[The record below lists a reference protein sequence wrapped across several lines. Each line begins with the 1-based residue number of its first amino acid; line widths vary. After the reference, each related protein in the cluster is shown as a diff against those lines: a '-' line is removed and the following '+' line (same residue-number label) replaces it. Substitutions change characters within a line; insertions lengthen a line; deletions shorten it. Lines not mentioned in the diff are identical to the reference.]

1 MQLSPHKTS
10 NPGGTGVTFP
20 KLESWHPV
28 SKVATIAAVVNK
40 RRVLCRISLKTLKG
54 KFGVSDKAPMDSLAQ
69 NRSIVQEAARR
80 LIERDRYED
89 DGSVLIRL
97 EDL

>member
-10 NPGGTGVTFP
+10 NQGNTGVTFP

-40 RRVLCRISLKTLKG
+40 KRVLCRVSLKTLKG
-54 KFGVSDKAPMDSLAQ
+54 KFGASEKAPMDSLAE
-69 NRSIVQEAARR
+69 NRNIVQEAARR
-80 LIERDRYED
+80 LIEKDSYEE
-89 DGSVLIRL
+89 DGSILIGPD
-97 EDL
+97 DL

>member
-10 NPGGTGVTFP
+10 NSGDTGVTFP

-40 RRVLCRISLKTLKG
+40 KRVLCRISLKTLKG
-54 KFGVSDKAPMDSLAQ
+54 KFGASDKAPMDSLAQ
-69 NRSIVQEAARR
+69 NRNIVQEAARK
-80 LIERDRYED
+80 LIERDNYED

>member
-10 NPGGTGVTFP
+10 NQGNTGVTFP

-40 RRVLCRISLKTLKG
+40 KRVLCRISLKTLKG
-54 KFGVSDKAPMDSLAQ
+54 KFGASDKAPMDSLAQ
-69 NRSIVQEAARR
+69 NRNIVQEAARK
-80 LIERDRYED
+80 LIENNNYED
-89 DGSVLIRL
+89 DGSILIRL

>member
-10 NPGGTGVTFP
+10 NMGDKGVTFP

-28 SKVATIAAVVNK
+28 SEVATIAAVVNK
-40 RRVLCRISLKTLKG
+40 KRVLCRISLKTLKG
-54 KFGVSDKAPMDSLAQ
+54 KFGASEKAPMDSLAE
-69 NRSIVQEAARR
+69 NRDVVQDAARR
-80 LIERDRYED
+80 LIERDSYEE
-89 DGSVLIRL
+89 DGSILIGL

>member
-10 NPGGTGVTFP
+10 NLGDTGVTFP

-40 RRVLCRISLKTLKG
+40 KRVLCRISLKTLKG
-54 KFGVSDKAPMDSLAQ
+54 KFGALDNAPMDSLAQ
-69 NRSIVQEAARR
+69 NRNIVQDAARK
-80 LIERDRYED
+80 LIERNNYEE
-89 DGSVLIRL
+89 DGSILIRL